1 MFEETADCTRFTVET
16 RLLSCIDKAAI
27 DWEKEHIENIF
38 RETVQKVFGE
48 KCVQA
53 CETLDRFKKKIE
65 KLSSDSWL
73 STMFTFIL
81 SSSLIGGLVR
91 GTMLNPAIGAG
102 VTAAGIAGG
111 LIWKGLFTDFTA
123 VREKTFKEKL
133 EVLSKD
139 KIKRTFR
146 KRYERVIHVSINI
159 VIKQIL
165 PQYIKDLVNVK
176 STWTDTLCS
185 NKEDLSSIRSLNDAI
200 TELRTSLDDIE
211 KLHIH

>member
-65 KLSSDSWL
+65 KLSNDSWL

-111 LIWKGLFTDFTA
+111 LIWKGLFTDFT
-123 VREKTFKEKL
+123 VSEKKLSRKNWRSYQKTKLRELFVKDMNG
-133 EVLSKD
+133 LSM
-139 KIKRTFR
+139 
-146 KRYERVIHVSINI
+146 
-159 VIKQIL
+159 
-165 PQYIKDLVNVK
+165 
-176 STWTDTLCS
+176 
-185 NKEDLSSIRSLNDAI
+185 
-200 TELRTSLDDIE
+200 
-211 KLHIH
+211 